1 MGKSSNF
8 GGILVLIG
16 FLLMT
21 TVGPGETLGPYIAV
35 MTAALAAVIV
45 GARIGGYWQKKVP
58 PGMAV
63 PKRHRSKYTIV

>member
-35 MTAALAAVIV
+35 MTAALTAVIV
-45 GARIGGYWQKKVP
+45 GARIGGYWQKKSASGDGSP
-58 PGMAV
+58 QKAQ
-63 PKRHRSKYTIV
+63 K